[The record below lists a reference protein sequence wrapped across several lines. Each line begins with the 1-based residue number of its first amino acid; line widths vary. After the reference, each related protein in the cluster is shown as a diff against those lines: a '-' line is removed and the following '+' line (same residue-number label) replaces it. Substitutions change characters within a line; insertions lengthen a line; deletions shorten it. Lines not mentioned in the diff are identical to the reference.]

1 MLWLVFPIGKSILN
15 NMDKPNKNSAQDLSN
30 HLLIAMPGL
39 LDPNFS
45 QAVIYLC
52 EHNAEGAMGLV
63 INHPLDIP
71 LSQIFDQFEMSYS
84 TNIGDQSLLSGGPVQ
99 VDRGFVLHRT
109 SNRQWESTLPI
120 SSDISL
126 TASSD
131 IISDIAN
138 EQGPRDLIITLGYSG
153 WGPGQ
158 LEEELASNAWL
169 TVPADTAIV
178 FDIPFNKKAEAAAAK
193 IGIDFSLIS
202 TNAGHA

>member
-1 MLWLVFPIGKSILN
+1 MTTPSKSTKSDHA
-15 NMDKPNKNSAQDLSN
+15 MKDLSN
-30 HLLIAMPGL
+30 HFLIAMPGL

-45 QAVIYLC
+45 EAVIYLC

-63 INHPLDIP
+63 INQPLNIP
-71 LSQIFDQFEMSYS
+71 VSQIFDQLELGY
-84 TNIGDQSLLSGGPVQ
+84 TTKVGDQSLLSGGPVQ

-109 SNRQWESTLPI
+109 SDRQWESTLPI
-120 SSDISL
+120 SNDISL

-138 EQGPRDLIITLGYSG
+138 DQGPSDLIITLGYSG

-169 TVPADTAIV
+169 TIPSDANIIFDVP
-178 FDIPFNKKAEAAAAK
+178 FDERAKAAAAK
-193 IGIDFSLIS
+193 AGIDFSLIS
-202 TNAGHA
+202 SNIGHA

>member
-1 MLWLVFPIGKSILN
+1 
-15 NMDKPNKNSAQDLSN
+15 MDKSHKNSTQDLSN
-30 HLLIAMPGL
+30 HLLLAMPGL

-45 QAVIYLC
+45 QAVVYLC

-71 LSQIFDQFEMSYS
+71 LSQIFDQLEVGYTSE
-84 TNIGDQSLLSGGPVQ
+84 IGAQSLLSGGPVQ
-99 VDRGFVLHRT
+99 IDRGFVLHRT
-109 SNRQWESTLPI
+109 SHRKWESTLPI

-126 TASSD
+126 TASRD

-138 EQGPRDLIITLGYSG
+138 DRGPTDLIITLGYSG

-169 TVPADTAIV
+169 TIPADAAIV
-178 FDIPFNKKAEAAAAK
+178 FDTPFDERAKAAAAK

-202 TNAGHA
+202 SNIGHA

>member
-1 MLWLVFPIGKSILN
+1 
-15 NMDKPNKNSAQDLSN
+15 MDKSDKNSAQDLSN

-52 EHNAEGAMGLV
+52 EHNQEGAMGLV

-71 LSQIFDQFEMSYS
+71 FSQILDQFEMGYN
-84 TNIGDQSLLSGGPVQ
+84 TNIGEQSLLSGGPVQ
-99 VDRGFVLHRT
+99 IDRGFVLHRT
-109 SNRQWESTLPI
+109 SDRQWESTLPI
-120 SSDISL
+120 SSEISL
-126 TASSD
+126 TASRD
-131 IISDIAN
+131 IISDIAKD
-138 EQGPRDLIITLGYSG
+138 QGPSDLIITLGYSG

-158 LEEELASNAWL
+158 LEEELASNSWL

-178 FDIPFNKKAEAAAAK
+178 FDIPFDEKAKAAAAK

-202 TNAGHA
+202 TNIGHA

>member
-1 MLWLVFPIGKSILN
+1 
-15 NMDKPNKNSAQDLSN
+15 MDKQHKNSAQDLSN

-45 QAVIYLC
+45 HAVIYLC

-71 LSQIFDQFEMSYS
+71 LSQIFDQLELSYT

-109 SNRQWESTLPI
+109 SNRKWESTLPI
-120 SSDISL
+120 SDDISL

-138 EQGPRDLIITLGYSG
+138 DQGPSDLIITLGYSG

-169 TVPADTAIV
+169 TIPADAAIL
-178 FDIPFNKKAEAAAAK
+178 FDTPFEERAKVAAAK
-193 IGIDFSLIS
+193 MGIDFSLIS
-202 TNAGHA
+202 SNIGHA

>member
-1 MLWLVFPIGKSILN
+1 
-15 NMDKPNKNSAQDLSN
+15 MDKQHKNSAQDLSN

-45 QAVIYLC
+45 RAVIYLC

-71 LSQIFDQFEMSYS
+71 LSQIFDQLELSYAA
-84 TNIGDQSLLSGGPVQ
+84 NIGGQSLLSGGPVQ
-99 VDRGFVLHRT
+99 IDRGFVLHRN
-109 SNRQWESTLPI
+109 SNRNWESTLPI
-120 SSDISL
+120 SDDISL

-138 EQGPRDLIITLGYSG
+138 DQGPSDLIITLGYSG

-169 TVPADTAIV
+169 TIPADAAIL
-178 FDIPFNKKAEAAAAK
+178 FDTPFEERAKVAAAK

-202 TNAGHA
+202 SNIGHA